1 MDEQVRAEIAAFDA
15 LEGDLFDWKD
25 NPETL
30 SHKTALSALR
40 ELVAECD
47 LDSMAIVGIDA
58 WRRKEVVE
66 IWKESA
72 AKCAVYGLLEAFDEA
87 YGAFDSG
94 TDLPDAVEAELR
106 AKARELVDLFVDR
119 VPVYQCEKAD
129 GVVLSRSAVR
139 AILEREGLS

>member
-1 MDEQVRAEIAAFDA
+1 MSEQVQAEVAAFDA
-15 LEGDLFDWKD
+15 LGGDLFDWKD
-25 NPETL
+25 DPKTL

-40 ELVAECD
+40 ELADECD
-47 LDSMAIVGIDA
+47 LESMAIVRIDA
-58 WRRKEVVE
+58 WRRKEVAE
-66 IWKESA
+66 TWKESA
-72 AKCAVYGLLEAFDEA
+72 ARLVVDGLLDAFDED

-94 TDLPDAVEAELR
+94 TDLSDAVEAELR